1 MKARLN
7 SDRSQLESP
16 WIKPS
21 GIPPHSS
28 APFKSGDILQT
39 ATAESQKST
48 SRIDL
53 ARLSLSLHHKVL
65 IGLVAAGAFL
75 RFYLIASKSIWL
87 DEAFSIVISQRS
99 LFDVLNMTVRT
110 DTHPPLYYLLLKI
123 WLLFGNSEAQARS
136 LSAVFSIAAIPLMYK
151 VSSSLFEDKRA
162 GLLGAAILT
171 FSPFQIWYAQEV
183 RMYAMLTFF
192 VLASAYF
199 FIQALKLGAPI
210 YWAGYVVTTSL
221 ALYTDNGA
229 IWYVAS
235 ISIFFL
241 LFFRRFSHRL
251 VGWVASNIAVGLI
264 YLPWLPFFIHQ
275 TQQVTESFWLPPP
288 SFKIVL
294 SAFLDFQS
302 YNFPLI
308 EISLLYLTTIFVWAF
323 IVPRK
328 SWQQRLA
335 SLWLFLPLLISLL
348 LSLRQPIFL
357 SRNLIAAS
365 LGYYLLVVATILK
378 FKSRRAALALLLPLL
393 AMNLVSIGRNAW
405 VIQKED
411 WRDAARYVANAASG
425 KEGGLVVFLPGY
437 AELPFQYYFK
447 QYHQYVNTQGYPGDE
462 LLLHPDPK
470 EVQDLGQL
478 FAGHPYVWLV
488 MRDAASVDPDS
499 KVKGWLDTHGYTRS
513 PDYLSP
519 DISVLTYVRWDKVP
533 ASRLSGGPGK
543 VEVFLPN
550 IYRIPGMLVHEVK
563 KGETLLEI
571 AVRYNVTVADLVE
584 ANTIQNPTSLHA
596 GQILYIPIK

>member
-1 MKARLN
+1 V
-7 SDRSQLESP
+7 
-16 WIKPS
+16 
-21 GIPPHSS
+21 
-28 APFKSGDILQT
+28 QT
-39 ATAESQKST
+39 ATADRQETT
-48 SRIDL
+48 SKINL
-53 ARLSLSLHHKVL
+53 ARLSLDLYQKVL

-75 RFYLIASKSIWL
+75 RFFLIADKSIWL
-87 DEAFSIVISQRS
+87 DEAFSIAITQRS
-99 LFDVLNMTVRT
+99 LFDVLSMVVRT

-123 WLLFGNSEAQARS
+123 WLLFGSSEAQARS
-136 LSAVFSIAAIPLMYK
+136 LSAVFSIAAIPLMYM
-151 VSSSLFEDKRA
+151 VASSLFEDRRA
-162 GLLGAAILT
+162 GLMGAAILA
-171 FSPFQIWYAQEV
+171 FSPFQIWYAQET

-199 FIQALKLGAPI
+199 FLQALRQGTRI
-210 YWAGYVVTTSL
+210 YWAGYVITTSL

-241 LFFRRFSHRL
+241 LTHRRFSKRL
-251 VGWVASNIAVGLI
+251 AGWLVSNFALGLA
-264 YLPWLPFFIHQ
+264 YVPWLPFFFHQ

-288 SFKIVL
+288 SFQTVL
-294 SAFLDFQS
+294 GAFLDFQS

-308 EISLLYLTTIFVWAF
+308 EISILYLTTIFVWAF

-328 SWQQRLA
+328 SWQQQLA
-335 SLWLFLPLLISLL
+335 SLWLFLPLLASLL

-365 LGYYLLVVATILK
+365 LGYYLLVIATILK
-378 FKSRRAALALLLPLL
+378 FNSRRAVLALLLPLL

-425 KEGGLVVFLPGY
+425 KADGLVVFIPGY

-447 QYHQYVNTQGYPGDE
+447 QYHQFVYTQGYPGDE
-462 LLLHPDPK
+462 LLIHPNPK
-470 EVQDLGQL
+470 EVQDLDQL

-488 MRDAASVDPDS
+488 MRDPATVDPDS

-513 PDYLSP
+513 PDFLSP
-519 DISVLTYVRWDKVP
+519 DVSVLTYVRWDKVP
-533 ASRLSGGPGK
+533 AGHLSGGPGRFK
-543 VEVFLPN
+543 VYLPSL
-550 IYRIPGMLVHEVK
+550 YLIPGMRVYVVQ

-571 AVRYNVTVADLVE
+571 AVRYNVTVADLMN
-584 ANTIQNPTSLHA
+584 ANGIKNPTSLHT
-596 GQILYIPIK
+596 GQTLLIPIR

>member
-1 MKARLN
+1 VQTVTA
-7 SDRSQLESP
+7 DSQE
-16 WIKPS
+16 
-21 GIPPHSS
+21 
-28 APFKSGDILQT
+28 
-39 ATAESQKST
+39 ATSK
-48 SRIDL
+48 INL
-53 ARLSLSLHHKVL
+53 ARLSLDLYQKAL
-65 IGLVAAGAFL
+65 LGLVAGGAFL
-75 RFYLIASKSIWL
+75 RLFLIANKSIWL
-87 DEAFSIVISQRS
+87 DEAFSIAISQRS
-99 LFDVLNMTVRT
+99 LFDVLRMVVRT

-123 WLLFGNSEAQARS
+123 WLLFGSSETQARS
-136 LSAVFSIAAIPLMYK
+136 LSAIFSIAAIPLMYM
-151 VSSSLFEDKRA
+151 VAASLFEDRRA
-162 GLLGAAILT
+162 GLLGAAILA

-199 FIQALKLGAPI
+199 FIRALQTGALAF
-210 YWAGYVVTTSL
+210 WAGYILTTSL

-241 LFFRRFSHRL
+241 LARRRFLERL
-251 VGWVASNIAVGLI
+251 PGWLVSNLFVGLA
-264 YLPWLPFFIHQ
+264 YLPWLPFFIRQ

-288 SFKIVL
+288 SFQSVL
-294 SAFLDFQS
+294 GAFLDFQS

-328 SWQQRLA
+328 SWQQQLA
-335 SLWLFLPLLISLL
+335 TLWLFLPIVVSLL

-365 LGYYLLVVATILK
+365 LGYYLLVIAILLK
-378 FKSRRAALALLLPLL
+378 FNSRRLVLALFLPLL

-411 WRDAARYVANAASG
+411 WRDAAQYVANAIRG
-425 KEGGLVVFLPGY
+425 KQDGLVVFLPGY

-447 QYHQYVNTQGYPGDE
+447 DYHQFVYTQGYPGDE
-462 LLLHPDPK
+462 LLLHLDPK
-470 EVQDLGQL
+470 EVQNLDQL
-478 FAGHPYVWLV
+478 FQGHPYVWLV

-499 KVKGWLDTHGYTRS
+499 KVKGWLDSHGYTRS
-513 PDYLSP
+513 LDYVSP
-519 DISVLTYVRWDKVP
+519 DISVLTYVRWDKVSTTRIS
-533 ASRLSGGPGK
+533 AGPFK
-543 VEVFLPN
+543 VFLPSL
-550 IYRIPGMLVHEVK
+550 YRFPGAKVYIVQ

-571 AVRYNVTVADLVE
+571 AVRFNVTVKDLMN
-584 ANTIQNPTSLHA
+584 ANEITNPIDLQA
-596 GQILYIPIK
+596 GQTLLIPVR

>member
-1 MKARLN
+1 VQTVTA
-7 SDRSQLESP
+7 DSQE
-16 WIKPS
+16 
-21 GIPPHSS
+21 
-28 APFKSGDILQT
+28 
-39 ATAESQKST
+39 ATSK
-48 SRIDL
+48 INL
-53 ARLSLSLHHKVL
+53 ARLSLDLYQKAL
-65 IGLVAAGAFL
+65 LGLVAGGAFL
-75 RFYLIASKSIWL
+75 RLFLIANKSIWL
-87 DEAFSIVISQRS
+87 DEAFSIAISQRS
-99 LFDVLNMTVRT
+99 LFDVLRMVVRT

-123 WLLFGNSEAQARS
+123 WLLFGSSETQARS
-136 LSAVFSIAAIPLMYK
+136 LSAIFSIAAIPLMYM
-151 VSSSLFEDKRA
+151 VAASLFEDRRA
-162 GLLGAAILT
+162 GLLGAAILA

-199 FIQALKLGAPI
+199 FIRALQTGALAF
-210 YWAGYVVTTSL
+210 WAGYILTTSL

-241 LFFRRFSHRL
+241 LARRRFSERL
-251 VGWVASNIAVGLI
+251 PGWLVSNLFVGLA
-264 YLPWLPFFIHQ
+264 YLPWLPFFIRQ

-288 SFKIVL
+288 SFQSVL
-294 SAFLDFQS
+294 GAFLDFQS

-328 SWQQRLA
+328 SWQQQLA
-335 SLWLFLPLLISLL
+335 TLWLFLPIVVSLL

-365 LGYYLLVVATILK
+365 LGYYLLVIAILLK
-378 FKSRRAALALLLPLL
+378 FNSRRLVLALFLPLL

-411 WRDAARYVANAASG
+411 WRDAAQYVANAIRG
-425 KEGGLVVFLPGY
+425 KQDGLVVFLPGY

-447 QYHQYVNTQGYPGDE
+447 DYHQFVYTQGYPGDE
-462 LLLHPDPK
+462 LLLHLDPK
-470 EVQDLGQL
+470 EVQNLDQL
-478 FAGHPYVWLV
+478 FQGHPYVWLV

-499 KVKGWLDTHGYTRS
+499 KVKGWLDSHGYTRS
-513 PDYLSP
+513 LDYVSP
-519 DISVLTYVRWDKVP
+519 DISVLTYVRWDKVSTTRIS
-533 ASRLSGGPGK
+533 AGPFK
-543 VEVFLPN
+543 VFLPSL
-550 IYRIPGMLVHEVK
+550 YRFPGAKVYIVQ

-571 AVRYNVTVADLVE
+571 AVRFNVTVKDLMN
-584 ANTIQNPTSLHA
+584 ANEITNPIDLQA
-596 GQILYIPIK
+596 GQTLLIPVR

>member
-1 MKARLN
+1 VLVRVL
-7 SDRSQLESP
+7 
-16 WIKPS
+16 
-21 GIPPHSS
+21 
-28 APFKSGDILQT
+28 SGDIVQT
-39 ATAESQKST
+39 ATADNQEAVQK
-48 SRIDL
+48 INI
-53 ARLSLSLHHKVL
+53 ARLSLDLYQKVL
-65 IGLVAAGAFL
+65 IGLVAGGAFL
-75 RFYLIASKSIWL
+75 RLYLIADKSIWL

-99 LFDVLNMTVRT
+99 LFDVLRMVVRT

-123 WLLFGNSEAQARS
+123 WLICGNSAAQARS
-136 LSAVFSIAAIPLMYK
+136 LSAVFSIAAIPLMYM
-151 VSSSLFEDKRA
+151 VASSLFEDRRA
-162 GLLGAAILT
+162 GLLGAAILA

-183 RMYAMLTFF
+183 RMYAMLTCF

-199 FIQALKLGAPI
+199 FIRALQTGALVF
-210 YWAGYVVTTSL
+210 WAGYVLTTSL

-241 LFFRRFSHRL
+241 LARRRFSDRL
-251 VGWVASNIAVGLI
+251 PGWLVSNLAVGLA

-288 SFKIVL
+288 SFQSVL
-294 SAFLDFQS
+294 GAFLDFQS

-328 SWQQRLA
+328 SWQQQL
-335 SLWLFLPLLISLL
+335 STLWLFLPLLVSLL

-365 LGYYLLVVATILK
+365 LGYYLLVTAILLK
-378 FKSRRAALALLLPLL
+378 FKSRRLVLALLLPLIV
-393 AMNLVSIGRNAW
+393 MNLVSIGRDAW

-411 WRDAARYVANAASG
+411 WRDATQYVANALRG
-425 KEGGLVVFLPGY
+425 KQDGLVVFLPGY

-447 QYHQYVNTQGYPGDE
+447 DYHQFVYTQGYPGDE
-462 LLLHPDPK
+462 LLLHPNPK
-470 EVQDLGQL
+470 EVQNLDQL
-478 FAGHPYVWLV
+478 FEGHPYVWLV

-499 KVKGWLDTHGYTRS
+499 KVKGWLDSHGYTRS
-513 PDYLSP
+513 LDYVSP
-519 DISVLTYVRWDKVP
+519 GITVLTYVRWDKVST
-533 ASRLSGGPGK
+533 SRISARAGPFK
-543 VEVFLPN
+543 VFLPSL
-550 IYRIPGMLVHEVK
+550 YRFPGAKVYIVQ

-571 AVRYNVTVADLVE
+571 AVRFNVAVRDLMN
-584 ANTIQNPTSLHA
+584 ANNIKNPTDLQA
-596 GQILYIPIK
+596 GQTLLIPIH

>member
-1 MKARLN
+1 VLVRVPKK
-7 SDRSQLESP
+7 
-16 WIKPS
+16 I
-21 GIPPHSS
+21 
-28 APFKSGDILQT
+28 GDILQT
-39 ATAESQKST
+39 ATADSQEAT
-48 SRIDL
+48 SKIKL
-53 ARLSLSLHHKVL
+53 TRLSLDLYQKVL
-65 IGLVAAGAFL
+65 IGLVAGGAFL
-75 RFYLIASKSIWL
+75 RLFLIGGKSIWL

-99 LFDVLNMTVRT
+99 LFDVLSMVVRT

-123 WLLFGNSEAQARS
+123 WLLFGSSEAQARS
-136 LSAVFSIAAIPLMYK
+136 LSAVFSIAAIPMMYL
-151 VSSSLFEDKRA
+151 VARSLFNDRRA
-162 GLLGAAILT
+162 GLLGAAILA
-171 FSPFQIWYAQEV
+171 FSPFQIWYAQEA

-199 FIQALKLGAPI
+199 FLRALQHGAPI

-241 LFFRRFSHRL
+241 LAHRRYSNRL
-251 VGWVASNIAVGLI
+251 SGWLVSNLAVGLA

-288 SFKIVL
+288 SFQSVL

-328 SWQQRLA
+328 SWQQQLA
-335 SLWLFLPLLISLL
+335 TLWLFLPLLVSLL

-365 LGYYLLVVATILK
+365 LGYYLLVTAILLK
-378 FKSRRAALALLLPLL
+378 FNSNRLLLALLLPLL
-393 AMNLVSIGRNAW
+393 AMNLVSIGRDAW

-411 WRDAARYVANAASG
+411 WRDAAQYVANVARG
-425 KEGGLVVFLPGY
+425 KPGGLVVFLPGY
-437 AELPFQYYFK
+437 TELPFQYYFK
-447 QYHQYVNTQGYPGDE
+447 DYHQFVYTQGYPGDE
-462 LLLHPDPK
+462 LLLHSNPK
-470 EVQDLGQL
+470 EVQDLDQL
-478 FAGHPYVWLV
+478 FEGHPYVWLV
-488 MRDAASVDPDS
+488 MRNAASVDPDS
-499 KVKGWLDTHGYTRS
+499 KVKGWLDSHGYTRS

-533 ASRLSGGPGK
+533 TSRLSPGAGPFK
-543 VEVFLPN
+543 VFLPSL
-550 IYRIPGMLVHEVK
+550 YRLQSLKAHIVQE
-563 KGETLLEI
+563 GETLLEI
-571 AVRYNVTVADLVE
+571 AVRYNVTVKELMN
-584 ANTIQNPTSLHA
+584 ANEIKNPTNLQA
-596 GQILYIPIK
+596 GQTLLIPIR